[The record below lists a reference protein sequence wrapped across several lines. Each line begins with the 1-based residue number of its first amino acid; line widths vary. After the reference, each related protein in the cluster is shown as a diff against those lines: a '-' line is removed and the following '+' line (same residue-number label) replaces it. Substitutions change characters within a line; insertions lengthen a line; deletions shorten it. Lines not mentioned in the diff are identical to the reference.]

1 MNNPINPIDREPA
14 IVAQDR
20 WRQVDRGCDIVVLRK
35 IYKFLSPEQRVRFVA
50 DVLYYELQSQ
60 HNAEIVI
67 EKVSEAMTF
76 EVTIEV
82 FTRGIDVI
90 TELDKSYAAACD
102 QFYRD
107 IVYNVNA

>member
-20 WRQVDRGCDIVVLRK
+20 WRQVELHDDVSALTK
-35 IYKFLSPEQRVRFVA
+35 TYKFLSPEQKVLFVA

-60 HNAEIVI
+60 HNAKIVI
-67 EKVSEAMTF
+67 EKDEMSITVCTQ
-76 EVTIEV
+76 
-82 FTRGIDVI
+82 GIDVI

-102 QFYRD
+102 QFYKD